1 MTLGR
6 SDVTRRLLQ
15 FARPLLGWL
24 AASTLFRVAG
34 MGCGIAILGV
44 GAAGVADVV
53 RQNETSIT
61 RIAVILV
68 VLALAKGLFR
78 YLEQYTGHHVAFRL
92 LADLRNDFYRKV
104 EPLAPAGLMQSDH
117 SGDLATRAMKDIN
130 RIEVF
135 YAHTIAPVVTALVLA
150 VATPVYVA
158 LAYDPRLA
166 ALLAGFLFVVGVVV
180 PVLGRTASGSAASN
194 LLSARGRLSAH
205 VVDGIQGVREV
216 LTFGYGDRRA
226 EELSSLGGEVRGARL
241 RLALPAAIR
250 RGLNDSLVAA
260 GMVAMVLLGAS
271 LIVAGDLSWIELV
284 VILAISIGAFPAVL
298 AVEEVMPD
306 LEQAFSSARRL
317 FDITERRPAVVSTET
332 PERISDDTSVRF
344 DGVTLAYGDS
354 PVPALHDVSF
364 VLPASRR
371 LAIVGTS
378 GAGKSTVVS
387 LLLRFWDPD
396 QGEIFLGGMNIRRLS
411 LADLRSRIAVVS
423 QRTHLF
429 NDSVAENLR
438 LAKPRATKEELFE
451 VCRRAAIHD
460 FVSSLPDG
468 YDTVIG
474 EMGEKLS
481 GGQRQRLAI
490 ARAFL
495 KDAPI
500 LVLDEATS
508 ELDLATEA
516 EIQDDLERLAEG
528 RTVLVI
534 AHRLG
539 TVVNADEILVLDRG
553 RIVERGKHSELL
565 GSGGPYSRLWA
576 RQEQDAPRSST
587 RLDRTPSPR

>member
-1 MTLGR
+1 MTPSR
-6 SDVTRRLLQ
+6 SEITRRLLR
-15 FARPLLGWL
+15 FGRPLLGWL

-44 GAAGVADVV
+44 GAAGVAEIVLEIG
-53 RQNETSIT
+53 ETSIT
-61 RIAVILV
+61 RVAVVLV
-68 VLALAKGLFR
+68 GLALAKGLFR

-92 LADLRNDFYRKV
+92 LADLRNNFYRKV
-104 EPLAPAGLMQSDH
+104 EPLAPAGLVQSDH

-135 YAHTIAPVVTALVLA
+135 YAHAIAPVVTSLVLA
-150 VATPVYVA
+150 VATSVYVA
-158 LAYDPRLA
+158 VAFDPRLA
-166 ALLAGFLFVVGVVV
+166 AVLAAFLLVEGAAV

-226 EELSSLGGEVRGARL
+226 EELSNLGGEVRAARL

-250 RGLNDSLVAA
+250 RSLNDGLVAA
-260 GMVAMVLLGAS
+260 TLVAMVLLGAS
-271 LIVAGDLSWIELV
+271 LVVAGDLAWTELV
-284 VILAISIGAFPAVL
+284 VTLAITIGVFPAVL

-317 FDITERRPAVVSTET
+317 FDITDRVPVVVSTET
-332 PERISDDTSVRF
+332 PKRTAGDNSVRF
-344 DGVTLAYGDS
+344 DKVTFAYGDS
-354 PVPALHDVSF
+354 PVRALEEVSF
-364 VLPASRR
+364 VLPAGRR
-371 LAIVGTS
+371 LAIVGAS
-378 GAGKSTVVS
+378 GAGKSTIVS

-396 QGEIFLGGMNIRRLS
+396 VGGIFLGGTDIRRLALS
-411 LADLRSRIAVVS
+411 DLRSRIAVVS

-429 NDSVAENLR
+429 NESVAENLR
-438 LAKPRATKEELFE
+438 LAKPEATDEEIAE

-468 YDTVIG
+468 YDSVIG

-490 ARAFL
+490 ARALL

-508 ELDLATEA
+508 ELDLETEA
-516 EIQDDLERLAEG
+516 EIQRDLENLAEG
-528 RTVLVI
+528 RTVLAI
-534 AHRLG
+534 AHRLA
-539 TVVNADEILVLDRG
+539 TVQNADEILVLDRG
-553 RIVERGKHSELL
+553 RIVERGKHDDLIV
-565 GSGGPYSRLWA
+565 SGGPYSRLWA
-576 RQEQDAPRSST
+576 RQEGGSRTANPRE
-587 RLDRTPSPR
+587 